1 VAVGSVPLEP
11 LPRTTVL
18 IKRVALIRRRFRMP
32 IRIGIIGKTNA
43 GKTTLF
49 NSMTLL
55 AGEVSNYPFTT
66 KSPETGVASVVT
78 LCVHKEF
85 GVQDNPAN
93 SKCENGWRF
102 IPIEM
107 TDLPGLI
114 KGAWMG
120 KGLGNQFL
128 SVAAQSDALL
138 HVVDASG
145 SVDKDG
151 KISEPGTGDPM
162 ADFADVEL
170 ELVLWYTKLFT
181 QNLPKISKLSKTPGY
196 GVPTAVEEVMHGIG
210 VRKEHVILAMKD
222 AMLEEKAFDSWN
234 EKEIQNFCWSLRE
247 YSKPTLL
254 IANKMDL
261 PFAAENFKKIR
272 EKYKGLI
279 VVPTSGE
286 AELTLR
292 RAEAKGLIKYIPGEE
307 RFEILRPQD
316 LNDAQ
321 KSALAYIRRKVF
333 GEYLR
338 TGVQFALNSVIFKLL
353 KENAVYPVHDPQKL
367 SDKNGRILPDVYL
380 LPSGSTVED
389 LARDIHTDLVKGLL
403 YAIDV
408 RTGLHLPT
416 NYVLRDRDV
425 LSIVSTAKES

>member
-1 VAVGSVPLEP
+1 MEVGS
-11 LPRTTVL
+11 LPIAIGNFFISVN
-18 IKRVALIRRRFRMP
+18 RRPSGVEMV
-32 IRIGIIGKTNA
+32 IRIGIVGKTNA

-55 AGEVSNYPFTT
+55 SGEVSNYPFTT
-66 KSPETGVASVVT
+66 KTPETGVASVVT
-78 LCVHKEF
+78 ICVHKEF
-85 GVQDNPAN
+85 NVKDNPAN
-93 SKCENGWRF
+93 SRCEDGWRF
-102 IPIEM
+102 VPVEV

-151 KISEPGTGDPM
+151 KITEPGTGEPI
-162 ADFADVEL
+162 ADLADVEL
-170 ELVLWYTKLFT
+170 ELVLWYVKLFT
-181 QNLPKISKLSKTPGY
+181 SNISKISKLARMPGSSLPDAVAQVLQ
-196 GVPTAVEEVMHGIG
+196 GVG
-210 VRKEHVILAMKD
+210 VRKEHVQNSLRESLLEGKD
-222 AMLEEKAFDSWN
+222 IDNWS
-234 EKEIQNFCWSLRE
+234 EKEIQNFCWALRE
-247 YSKPTLL
+247 VSKPTLV

-261 PFAAENFKKIR
+261 SYSSENFKRLR

-307 RFEILRPQD
+307 RFEIVQPQN

-321 KSALAYIRRKVF
+321 KAALAYIRRKVF

-338 TGVQFALNSVIFKLL
+338 TGVQFALNIAVFKLL
-353 KENAVYPVHDPQKL
+353 KENCVYPVANAERL
-367 SDKNGRILPDVYL
+367 TDKEGRVLPDVYL
-380 LPSGSTVED
+380 MPAGSTVTD
-389 LARDIHTDLVKGLL
+389 LARTIHTDLVKGLL
-403 YAIDV
+403 YALDV
-408 RTGLHLPT
+408 RTGLHLPV

-425 LSIVSTAKES
+425 LSIVSAGKTG

>member
-1 VAVGSVPLEP
+1 MVV
-11 LPRTTVL
+11 
-18 IKRVALIRRRFRMP
+18 
-32 IRIGIIGKTNA
+32 RIGLIGKTNA

-66 KSPETGVASVVT
+66 KAPETGVASAVT

-85 GVQDNPAN
+85 GVVDNPIN
-93 SKCENGWRF
+93 SRCDDGWRF
-102 IPIEM
+102 VPVEV

-151 KISEPGTGDPM
+151 KISEPGTGDPL

-170 ELVLWYTKLFT
+170 ELVLWYAKLFH

-196 GVPTAVEEVMHGIG
+196 GVPSAVEEVMQGIG
-210 VRKEHVILAMKD
+210 VRKEHVIAAMKEAVLGD
-222 AMLEEKAFDSWN
+222 KNFDSWS
-234 EKEIQNFCWSLRE
+234 EKDIQNFCWSLRE

-261 PFAAENFKKIR
+261 PFAAGNFQKMR
-272 EKYKGLI
+272 EKFKGLI

-292 RAEAKGLIKYIPGEE
+292 RAEARGLIKYVPGEE
-307 RFEILRPQD
+307 RFEILKPQD

-321 KSALAYIRRKVF
+321 KTALAYIRRKVF

-338 TGVQFALNSVIFKLL
+338 TGVQFALNIAVFKLL
-353 KENAVYPVHDPQKL
+353 KMNSIYPVADSEKL
-367 SDKNGRILPDVYL
+367 TDKHGRVLPDVYL
-380 LPSGSTVED
+380 MPTGSSVED
-389 LARDIHTDLVKGLL
+389 LARAVHTDLVKGLV
-403 YAIDV
+403 YAVDA

-416 NYVLRDRDV
+416 NYVVRDRDV
-425 LSIVSTAKES
+425 LSIVSTAKKS